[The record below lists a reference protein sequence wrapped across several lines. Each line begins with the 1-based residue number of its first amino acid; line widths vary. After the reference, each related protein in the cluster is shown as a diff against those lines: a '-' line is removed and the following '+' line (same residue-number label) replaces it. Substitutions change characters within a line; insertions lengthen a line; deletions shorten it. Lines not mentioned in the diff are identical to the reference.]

1 MVRQSRRRFLTT
13 LSLAGAAALL
23 PRPGVAVAA
32 EAPPETR
39 SVRLPKEASICVAPQ
54 DVVDDLLRAEGFT
67 DIGHVPLAL
76 DTYVPDAI
84 SRGELDFGMNFATVQ
99 IAGIDRGVA
108 MKVLAGVHVG
118 CFELF
123 VNDAIGGITN
133 LGGKKVGIRALG
145 SPEHLF
151 VSVIA
156 SNVGIDPK
164 VQIDWV
170 TSGPVRPKQ
179 LFIDGKI
186 DAFLGF
192 PPEPQEVR
200 AKGIGRIVVDS
211 ALDRPWSQYFCCM
224 LAGSADYVKNYPVA
238 TKRVV
243 RAILKAAD
251 LCTSDPARVARMLVD
266 SGFTDRY
273 DYARQALSELPY
285 DKWREYNPE
294 DTVRFY
300 ALRLHEVGMVK
311 STPQKIIA
319 NGTDWRFLDE
329 LKRELKA

>member
-13 LSLAGAAALL
+13 LSLTGAAALL

-32 EAPPETR
+32 EGPPETR

-54 DVVDDLLRAEGFT
+54 DVVDDLLRGEGFT

-145 SPEHLF
+145 SPGAPVRVRDCRQCRHR
-151 VSVIA
+151 SKGA
-156 SNVGIDPK
+156 DRVGHER
-164 VQIDWV
+164 
-170 TSGPVRPKQ
+170 SGPPETAVHRRQNRCVPRLSARASRGACK
-179 LFIDGKI
+179 GS
-186 DAFLGF
+186 AGF
-192 PPEPQEVR
+192 PSTAR
-200 AKGIGRIVVDS
+200 SIARIS
-211 ALDRPWSQYFCCM
+211 AVSWPAAPSTSQNIRSQPSACC
-224 LAGSADYVKNYPVA
+224 
-238 TKRVV
+238 
-243 RAILKAAD
+243 
-251 LCTSDPARVARMLVD
+251 ARC
-266 SGFTDRY
+266 
-273 DYARQALSELPY
+273 
-285 DKWREYNPE
+285 
-294 DTVRFY
+294 
-300 ALRLHEVGMVK
+300 
-311 STPQKIIA
+311 
-319 NGTDWRFLDE
+319 
-329 LKRELKA
+329 